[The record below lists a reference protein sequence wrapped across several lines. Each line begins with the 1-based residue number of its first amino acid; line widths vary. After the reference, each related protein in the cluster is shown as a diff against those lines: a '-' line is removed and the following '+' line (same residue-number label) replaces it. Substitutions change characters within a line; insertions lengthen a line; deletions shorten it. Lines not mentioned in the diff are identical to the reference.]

1 MNNTLRARKLRRQ
14 STEVEKILWSHV
26 RNRNLIGLKFKRQF
40 PIGEYIVDFIFIE
53 KRLIIKID
61 GSQQMSNQSYDEKRT
76 KYLNWRGYKVIRF
89 WNNEITHKINAV
101 IEKIIS
107 ETNTS

>member
-40 PIGEYIVDFIFIE
+40 PIGNYIVDFICLKDKLVVE
-53 KRLIIKID
+53 ID
-61 GSQQMSNQSYDEKRT
+61 GSQHEDNRVYDDVRT
-76 KYLNWRGYKVIRF
+76 AYLNDQGYKVTRF
-89 WNNEITHKINAV
+89 WNNEVMKNISGV
-101 IEKIIS
+101 LEQIIS
-107 ETNTS
+107 ELE